1 MVTLSFFSFNCWN
14 LEFLHLVGVGFVI
27 SICKEIGIQFEVCFS
42 MYTSILH
49 FHLYIYKL
57 KIHPNNKIY
66 SSVDAGAHVWTVTSF
81 FAVLCFACLLSSF
94 VSYSSDMVNVKKL
107 YIWTIFVI
115 LSNRFFLVE
124 KLWTSCYVQWTY
136 CIKDAFTINRAR
148 SGTTSTNKKK
158 TKHPPKHLAP

>member
-1 MVTLSFFSFNCWN
+1 MLFQFAKKSVSN
-14 LEFLHLVGVGFVI
+14 LRFVSACTHLFCI
-27 SICKEIGIQFEVCFS
+27 SI
-42 MYTSILH
+42 YTYTNS
-49 FHLYIYKL
+49 

-124 KLWTSCYVQWTY
+124 KLWTSCSVQWTY
-136 CIKDAFTINRAR
+136 CIKGRFHNKGRHQ
-148 SGTTSTNKKK
+148 KKK
-158 TKHPPKHLAP
+158 SIFFRKKS